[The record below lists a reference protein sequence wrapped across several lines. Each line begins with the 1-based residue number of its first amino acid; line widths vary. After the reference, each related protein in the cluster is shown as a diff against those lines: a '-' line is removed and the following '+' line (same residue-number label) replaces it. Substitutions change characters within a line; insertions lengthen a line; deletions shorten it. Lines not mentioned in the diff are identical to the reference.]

1 MAGVLDGNSMA
12 GIISEILTLVGL
24 AAGVPLLIT
33 GLIVR
38 GVSHR
43 WVKTDGV
50 IAVSKSG
57 TVIRWFDGEGDVHA
71 GHQNTHESQGLVPGD
86 DIPVWFVPRSPDR
99 CRTDDPSHDGRALR
113 LTGLILVGVGV
124 IAAIFGFVLMFI

>member
-1 MAGVLDGNSMA
+1 MDGNSMA

-24 AAGVPLLIT
+24 VAGVPLLII

-38 GVSHR
+38 GISHR

-50 IAVSKSG
+50 IAVSKNGS
-57 TVIRWFDGEGDVHA
+57 VIRWFDEEGDVHA
-71 GHQNTHESQGLVPGD
+71 GHQNTHESHGLVPGD
-86 DIPVWFVPRSPDR
+86 DIIVWFLPRSPER

-113 LTGLILVGVGV
+113 LTGIILVGVGV
-124 IAAIFGFVLMFI
+124 VSAIVGFVLMFV

>member
-1 MAGVLDGNSMA
+1 MA

-24 AAGVPLLIT
+24 LAGVPLLIT
-33 GLIVR
+33 GLIAH
-38 GVSHR
+38 GISHR

-57 TVIRWFDGEGDVHA
+57 SVIRWYDGEGDVHA
-71 GHQNTHESQGLVPGD
+71 GHQNTHESHGLVPGD
-86 DIPVWFVPRSPDR
+86 DIPVWYLPRWPGR

-124 IAAIFGFVLMFI
+124 AAAVVGVVLMFL